1 MRAVSVWVVGWKVED
16 ERKRG
21 LWKCGRSGDKNQNQG
36 GAAVWFVFGKERV
49 MAKRLS
55 SGQ

>member
-1 MRAVSVWVVGWKVED
+1 MWVVGWKVED
-16 ERKRG
+16 ERTRG